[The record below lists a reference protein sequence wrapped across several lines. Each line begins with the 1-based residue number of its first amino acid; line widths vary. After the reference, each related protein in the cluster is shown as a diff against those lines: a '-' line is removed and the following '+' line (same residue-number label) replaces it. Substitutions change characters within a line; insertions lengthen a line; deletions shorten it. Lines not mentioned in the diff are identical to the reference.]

1 MKTKGRAIIYELG
14 GIYLLYLVYQM
25 YQNRMAS
32 TGAEYGVVIAAIVLF
47 LILGLGLLTVGFLIV
62 HRAWKEEQNKQ

>member
-32 TGAEYGVVIAAIVLF
+32 TGAE
-47 LILGLGLLTVGFLIV
+47 
-62 HRAWKEEQNKQ
+62 